1 MSVKLKGKGVTRRPS
16 GKCGYR
22 DVKIREV
29 ADGYTVSS
37 LKNGNIIVFKENP
50 LLIR

>member
-1 MSVKLKGKGVTRRPS
+1 VTRRPS

-37 LKNGNIIVFKENP
+37 LKNGNISSLKK
-50 LLIR
+50 IRY